1 MKAKIGKKL
10 RKQLEEE
17 RERLLASSG
26 ALAASA
32 DITQWGV
39 KVDGDP
45 ADVGVALAE
54 RASAESLASN
64 ARRLIQQIDDA
75 LARMEDGSYGRCDS
89 CGDPIEPARLEALP
103 YATLCLEDKQRS
115 ERISAA

>member
-1 MKAKIGKKL
+1 MGARIGKKL
-10 RKQLEEE
+10 RKQLEAE
-17 RERLLASSG
+17 RERLLANSG
-26 ALAASA
+26 ALAATA
-32 DITQWGV
+32 DISQWAV

-54 RASAESLASN
+54 RASAETLASN

-75 LARMEDGSYGRCDS
+75 LARMDEGTYGHCEA
-89 CGDPIEPARLEALP
+89 CGEPIEAARLEALP

-115 ERISAA
+115 ERVSAA